1 MRGLV
6 RCFHRPCKSVGKYL
20 ALTRGVIALQ
30 GLINHVVA
38 ALRIGRSIPRPM
50 KGDEHA
56 VVVPSRELLAVVPHH
71 RIRCPMRGKGCNRS
85 ALARA
90 RTKLLAPVAAVFGS
104 ED

>member
-6 RCFHRPCKSVGKYL
+6 RCFHRPCKSVSKYL

-30 GLINHVVA
+30 CLINHVVA
-38 ALRIGRSIPRPM
+38 ALRIGRSIPRSM
-50 KGDEHA
+50 EGDEHA

-71 RIRCPMRGKGCNRS
+71 PIRRPMRWKRCNRS
-85 ALARA
+85 ALGRA
-90 RTKLLAPVAAVFGS
+90 RTKLLAPVAAVLRS